1 MKAVS
6 WQEIIGHEQQIGQ
19 LKHMLE
25 TGQLQHALLF
35 TGPEGV
41 GKMTAATLFAAAVL
55 CENLSRQGEACGE
68 CPSCRRLV
76 QMAHPDFI
84 KIAADGQT
92 IKIDQIRAMQQAMSV
107 RPLMGSYRICVIEG
121 AELMTDQAANSLL
134 KLLEEPPAYLIFI
147 LTANRRYSLLDTIVS
162 RCRSYR
168 FETVAVNLITGFL
181 TERGVPE
188 TLARTAA
195 RMSGGR
201 VGLALRLAQPEGFTA
216 RDEAIGLLMDLAA
229 LPMQR
234 IWDIAAGLND
244 QDDKTVLELLTNIGC
259 CLRDLAMVK
268 TGVGAEL
275 AFSADQLERLSELA
289 AGWSRASLI
298 KAYAA
303 VRQAQR
309 AIGGNANTRLTI
321 ESLFMELTEYRGG
334 QTGADGGWNPV

>member
-1 MKAVS
+1 MKDVA
-6 WQEIIGHEQQIGQ
+6 WQKLIGHEQQITQ
-19 LKHMLE
+19 LRHMLE

-41 GKMTAATLFAAAVL
+41 GKMTAAMLFAAAVL
-55 CENLSRQGEACGE
+55 CETQSGQGEACGE
-68 CPSCRRLV
+68 CPSCRMLV

-84 KIAADGQT
+84 KIAPDGQT

-107 RPLMGSYRICVIEG
+107 RPLVGSYRVCVIEG

-147 LTANRRYSLLDTIVS
+147 LTANRRYSLLDTIIS

-168 FETVAVNLITGFL
+168 FATVPVKLIAGFL
-181 TERGVPE
+181 AGCGVQE
-188 TLARTAA
+188 ALAQAAA

-201 VGLALRLAQPEGFTA
+201 VGLALRLSQPEGFAA
-216 RDEAIGLLMDLAA
+216 RDEAIGLLKDLDEF
-229 LPMQR
+229 PMQR
-234 IWDIAAGLND
+234 IWDIAAGFNE
-244 QDDKTVLELLTNIGC
+244 QDDKRVLDLLTNMGC
-259 CLRDLAMVK
+259 CLRDISVVK
-268 TGVGAEL
+268 TGLGAKL

-289 AGWSRASLI
+289 AGWSQASLV

-321 ESLFMELTEYRGG
+321 EALFMELTEYRGG
-334 QTGADGGWNPV
+334 QAGADGGWNPV